1 MAIQW
6 FALHIS
12 LWCCPLRIW
21 RATCWRWGSSA
32 GGVRG
37 CKEPWSGPAAPWLVS
52 LKPSVPPPPR
62 PVRPRRVP
70 SPHPQSPP
78 CWERTRLQTEPF
90 YKRDEET
97 AWLRVFNYRT
107 TFYQRKMRTKRKIK
121 GSTCNPQTFRAP
133 RIPQKLQI
141 SITPYPQEQKGLCY
155 SSVSSVHLMP
165 IHVHELQ
172 NLTLSHLFNS
182 AFLIALTNF

>member
-32 GGVRG
+32 GVVRG

-52 LKPSVPPPPR
+52 LKPSVPPPR
-62 PVRPRRVP
+62 PVRPHRVP

-78 CWERTRLQTEPF
+78 CWERTRLRTEPF
-90 YKRDEET
+90 YNRDEET
-97 AWLRVFNYRT
+97 AWLRGFTYGT
-107 TFYQRKMRTKRKIK
+107 TCYQRKMWSKRKIK
-121 GSTCNPQTFRAP
+121 NDPPAS
-133 RIPQKLQI
+133 
-141 SITPYPQEQKGLCY
+141 
-155 SSVSSVHLMP
+155 
-165 IHVHELQ
+165 
-172 NLTLSHLFNS
+172 LTLFERREFPRSCKFLSLHIHKNKKDSVIHLFHP
-182 AFLIALTNF
+182 FT